1 MRENRLY
8 GSEGGEAKSL
18 PYPYQTKPQLEIPCV
33 ASMRSQRRLGHL
45 FAGPYFLTG
54 HALGLQVTGPRDGE
68 TRLCCSRNRSAE

>member
-18 PYPYQTKPQLEIPCV
+18 PYPYQTKPQLEIPWV
-33 ASMRSQRRLGHL
+33 APMRSQRRLGHL
-45 FAGPYFLTG
+45 FTGPYFPIG
-54 HALGLQVTGPRDGE
+54 HTSSPQVTGPRDGE